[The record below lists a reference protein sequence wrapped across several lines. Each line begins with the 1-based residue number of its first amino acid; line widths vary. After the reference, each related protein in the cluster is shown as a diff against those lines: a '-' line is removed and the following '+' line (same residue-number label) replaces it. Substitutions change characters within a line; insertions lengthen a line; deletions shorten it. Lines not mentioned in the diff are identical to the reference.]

1 LNATSRPRAGF
12 FFADPARISLALAG
26 LLAAIPFLFPEH
38 RLPLRSFYDEWIGAG
53 LATLAIAAFLPSSR
67 SVKDA
72 VPDLSVWLLL
82 FAGWLGLQAALR
94 PPAYAQ
100 LPVAGVAY
108 VLLAAQLAWLGHA
121 LAARFGAE
129 RVVDVLAWAL
139 LAGALAN
146 AVIGILQFYGVP
158 RFLSGF
164 IGTTSGP
171 RIVGHVGQPNLF
183 AEYVALGQAALLYLV
198 ARGLLRG
205 NWWWSAAALL
215 VLSSAYT
222 QSRSAILFS
231 LWICALGFAL
241 RHRGPP
247 WRRLALHA
255 GILALATLVAMA
267 LIRASALDRL
277 ADGTGEPRLALWGLA
292 WRLFA
297 GSPWLGVGWGEF
309 AGAAFAAG
317 LPPLL
322 GAYEV
327 VWTSAHNIVL
337 QLLAE
342 TGLVGAAVIVVAALR
357 WWARAWTSLRGSPA
371 LPQWW
376 IVAAVGTISLHALV
390 EEPLWYAHVLCLAAL
405 IAGIAS
411 ATTAK
416 LPAVPVRLCLLA
428 VNLAALAVLAW
439 SLFDYQR
446 FDRAYVVASGR
457 TLAPAEEVSA
467 ALSELRAAARGPLGA
482 QVAPWLYQSLP
493 LAEDAAA
500 AVEMGERALRRWPSA
515 RVIARHAAARELLE
529 RPRSPSAPPG
539 APPRPQAR
547 REDRAAPRRRL
558 PAARAPR
565 RRRASP

>member
-1 LNATSRPRAGF
+1 MNATSRPRAGF
-12 FFADPARISLALAG
+12 FFADPARISLALAA
-26 LLAAIPFLFPEH
+26 LLAALPFLFPEH
-38 RLPLRSFYDEWIGAG
+38 RPPLRSFYDEWVGAG
-53 LATLAIAAFLPSSR
+53 LATLAIVAFLPAWR
-67 SVKDA
+67 SNRDA
-72 VPDLSVWLLL
+72 VPDLSVWLVL
-82 FAGWLGLQAALR
+82 FAGWLGLQAVLR
-94 PPAYAQ
+94 PPAYVQ
-100 LPVAGVAY
+100 LPIAGVAY

-139 LAGALAN
+139 VAGALAN

-164 IGTTSGP
+164 IGTNSGP
-171 RIVGHVGQPNLF
+171 RIVGHVGQANLF

-205 NWWWSAAALL
+205 NWWWGAAALL

-231 LWICALGFAL
+231 LWIFLLAFSL
-241 RHRGPP
+241 RYRGPP

-267 LIRASALDRL
+267 LTRVSAFDRFSGM
-277 ADGTGEPRLALWGLA
+277 AGEPRLALWALA

-309 AGAAFAAG
+309 AGAAFSAG
-317 LPPLL
+317 LAPPLQIP
-322 GAYEV
+322 GA

-342 TGLVGAAVIVVAALR
+342 TGLIGAAVVLIAALH
-357 WWARAWTSLRGSPA
+357 WWAKAWTDLRGSPT

-376 IVAAVGTISLHALV
+376 IVAAAGAISLHALL
-390 EEPLWYAHVLCLAAL
+390 EEQLWYAHVLCLAAL

-411 ATTAK
+411 GATLK
-416 LPAVPVRLCLLA
+416 LSTLPMRAGLA
-428 VNLAALAVLAW
+428 AASLAALVALAW

-446 FDRAYVVASGR
+446 FDRAYVVATGR
-457 TLAPAEEVSA
+457 TLATAEEVSA
-467 ALSELRAAARGPLGA
+467 ALRDLRAAASGPLGA
-482 QVAPWLYQSLP
+482 QVAPWLYLSLP
-493 LAEDAAA
+493 PGEDPAAA
-500 AVEMGERALRRWPSA
+500 LAMGERVMRRWPSSKVVA
-515 RVIARHAAARELLE
+515 RQAELLE
-529 RPRSPSAPPG
+529 RSRVPSAPSS
-539 APPRPQAR
+539 APPRPRVR
-547 REDRAAPRRRL
+547 RERRAAPRRPL
-558 PAARAPR
+558 PAARAPM
-565 RRRASP
+565 RRRAGP